1 MAANPKKKPLEQV
14 VKEKFPQY
22 SYLLESPEIFGE
34 DMIAVF
40 RKGLKYKWTA
50 DRLAGAI
57 SNTNYWKTTVGAA
70 KRFDAATPAD
80 QETLMENT
88 RTELQSVSDFSGLS
102 DSDVGTFV
110 RDMARRGI
118 TGENL
123 KKMAY
128 SLVFQKGVE
137 SEAAQEAL
145 FSENASN
152 IKKVAKAYG
161 ASLDDATVAS
171 YLQEGRQPGDIQRM
185 YKEKLKGLYP
195 HLSSQL
201 DADLTFDDITNDYK
215 YLASRVLERPGTEI
229 DFSKPEFLE
238 SIATRDEKGNYRQ
251 LSLGEW
257 QVKLKTDDKYGYS
270 KTKTAVQDARKLA
283 ASISRS
289 FGKVM

>member
-1 MAANPKKKPLEQV
+1 MAAKKKKSLEQT
-14 VKEKFPQY
+14 VKENFPQY
-22 SYLLESPEIFGE
+22 SYLLEDPEMFGQ

-40 RKGLKYKWTA
+40 RQGIKSGWTA
-50 DRLAGAI
+50 DRFAGAI
-57 SNTNYWKTTVGAA
+57 TNTNYWKTTVGAA

-80 QETLMENT
+80 REALMDQT

-102 DSDVGTFV
+102 DAQVGTFV

-128 SLVFQKGVE
+128 SLVFQQGVE
-137 SEAAQEAL
+137 TEAAKEAL
-145 FSENASN
+145 FSENASQ
-152 IKKVAKAYG
+152 IKKIAKAYG
-161 ASLDDATVAS
+161 ASLDDTTVS
-171 YLQEGRQPGDIQRM
+171 TYLKDGRQPADIQRM

-215 YLASRVLERPGTEI
+215 YVASQVLERPGAEI

-238 SIATRDEKGNYRQ
+238 SIATKDEKGNYRQ

-257 QVKLKTDDKYGYS
+257 QTKLKTDDKYGYS
-270 KTKTAVQDARKLA
+270 KTKKAIQDARKLA
-283 ASISRS
+283 FSIAES
-289 FGKVM
+289 FGKVR

>member
-1 MAANPKKKPLEQV
+1 MATRKKKSLEQN
-14 VKEKFPQY
+14 VKENFPQY

-34 DMIAVF
+34 DMIGVF
-40 RKGLKYKWTA
+40 RKAIKNEWTP

-57 SNTNYWKTTVGAA
+57 TNTNYWKTTVGAA

-80 QETLMENT
+80 QETLIQDT
-88 RTELQSVSDFSGLS
+88 RSELQSVSDFSGLS
-102 DSDVGTFV
+102 DSEVGTFV

-118 TGENL
+118 SGENL

-128 SLVFQKGVE
+128 SLIFQKGVE
-137 SEAAQEAL
+137 SEAAKEAL

-152 IKKVAKAYG
+152 IKKVAKSYG

-171 YLQEGRQPGDIQRM
+171 YLQEGRQPADIQRM

-195 HLSSQL
+195 HLASQL

-215 YLASRVLERPGTEI
+215 YLASRILERPGTEI

-238 SIATRDEKGNYRQ
+238 SIATRDDKGNVRQ
-251 LSLGEW
+251 LSLSEW
-257 QVKLKTDDKYGYS
+257 QTKLKTDDKYGYS
-270 KTKTAVQDARKLA
+270 KTKTAIQDARKLA
-283 ASISRS
+283 SSIAES
-289 FGKVM
+289 FGKVR

>member
-1 MAANPKKKPLEQV
+1 MAAKKKKSLEQV

-22 SYLLESPEIFGE
+22 SYLLENPDMFGN
-34 DMIAVF
+34 DMISVF
-40 RKGLKYKWTA
+40 RQGIKGGWTA
-50 DRLAGAI
+50 ERLAGAI
-57 SNTNYWKTTVGAA
+57 TNTNYWKTTVGAA

-88 RTELQSVSDFSGLS
+88 RTELQAVSDFSGLS
-102 DSDVGTFV
+102 DAQVGTFV

-118 TGENL
+118 TGETL

-128 SLVFQKGVE
+128 GLVFKQGVE
-137 SEAAQEAL
+137 SEAAKEAL
-145 FSENASN
+145 FSENASK
-152 IKKVAKAYG
+152 IKKMAKSYG
-161 ASLDDATVAS
+161 ASLDDDTVS
-171 YLQEGRQPGDIQRM
+171 TYLQEGRQPADIQRM

-215 YLASRVLERPGTEI
+215 YIASKVLERPGTEI

-238 SIATRDEKGNYRQ
+238 SIASKDEKGNYRQ

-270 KTKTAVQDARKLA
+270 KTKTAIQDARKLA
-283 ASISRS
+283 ASISKS